1 MGMGKVWRHADDDVG
16 WIHDIVLVGVW
27 KKTQASFSLSL
38 FIWVWLRSLI
48 GFLFACLRY

>member
-1 MGMGKVWRHADDDVG
+1 MGMGKVWRHADDNVG

-38 FIWVWLRSLI
+38 SLYLGVATLVDWI
-48 GFLFACLRY
+48 LVCLP